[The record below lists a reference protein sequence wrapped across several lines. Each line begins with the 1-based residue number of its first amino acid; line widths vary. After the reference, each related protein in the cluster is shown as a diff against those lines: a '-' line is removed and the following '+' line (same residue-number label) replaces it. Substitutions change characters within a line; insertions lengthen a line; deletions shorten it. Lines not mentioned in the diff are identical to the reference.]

1 MANNSLRGGSKIL
14 PLSFLLF
21 FFLSNPLFS
30 QKIDKYYTSS
40 LQDGYSLY
48 YFLPSKSMKAQSC
61 DCELQ
66 YDITVISSKDSAT
79 FNFSISSP
87 TVLAISAIK
96 IGDSKAFFEA
106 KKLYIDKK
114 SKTWKM
120 RYSAMFPIKELERYF
135 SSDSSTL
142 RVRTENSNLDFSQKA
157 GKWKKYS
164 EINAQIFQLIRLN
177 MD

>member
-1 MANNSLRGGSKIL
+1 MVNNPLRGGAKVL
-14 PLSFLLF
+14 PLSFLF
-21 FFLSNPLFS
+21 FFLFSNPLFS

-48 YFLPSKSMKAQSC
+48 YFLPSKVMKSQSC
-61 DCELQ
+61 DCDLQ
-66 YDITVISSKDSAT
+66 YDITVMSSKDSAT

-87 TVLAISAIK
+87 TVIGISALK
-96 IGDSKAFFEA
+96 IGNSKDFFEA

-120 RYSAMFPIKELERYF
+120 RYSAMVPIKELERYF
-135 SSDSSTL
+135 SSESSNL
-142 RVRTENSNLDFSQKA
+142 KLRTENSDLDFSQKA

-164 EINAQIFQLIRLN
+164 GINSQILQLIRLN
-177 MD
+177 ME